1 MTDTT
6 APPALDLTLGE
17 RDATTCATCNRHL
30 PPLPQPR
37 FELETADT
45 AQPLCDVCANRQ
57 HHGLRLAV
65 ALLNAILDAHTTGNK
80 QQAQET
86 LRAVVS
92 GIEMLEETA
101 APVPYRRPV
110 RRQPTRSTRRGR
122 RRS

>member
-6 APPALDLTLGE
+6 APVSLDLTLGE
-17 RDATTCATCNRHL
+17 RDATTCATCSRHL

-45 AQPLCDVCANRQ
+45 AQPLCDLCANRQ

-65 ALLNAILDAHTTGNK
+65 ALLNAILDAHTAGNK

-92 GIEMLEETA
+92 GVEMLEETA
-101 APVPYRRPV
+101 TPVPYRRPV
-110 RRQPTRSTRRGR
+110 RRQPNRSTRRGR